1 MSGGAMLMD
10 GRAANTLR
18 VGPHKGV
25 AVKSDTGPTLRVFA
39 SVKRR
44 LEGGSA
50 EGEFAFTIYTPYLFA
65 LLLVGLAFALVG
77 FWRIG
82 ATMSAERAAAANG
95 VSAQGS
101 NASVAQAVQQQALD
115 TWANARGGQVG
126 LSAGPGQRSD
136 TLTFSARA
144 TLRTG
149 FLGNWEFSLPG
160 QSERRRERFYSGP
173 AVCESVAECHE

>member
-1 MSGGAMLMD
+1 MMVKW
-10 GRAANTLR
+10 ANTLK
-18 VGPHKGV
+18 VGPHGGV
-25 AVKSDTGPTLRVFA
+25 AVKGVQGPTFRVVTQA
-39 SVKRR
+39 RHH

-50 EGEFAFTIYTPYLFA
+50 EGDFAFTIYTPYLFA

-101 NASVAQAVQQQALD
+101 NAAVARSAQQQAFD
-115 TWANARGGQVG
+115 TWANARGGDVD

-149 FLGNWEFSLPG
+149 FLGNWEFTLPG

-173 AVCESVAECHE
+173 AVCESEVNCHE

>member
-1 MSGGAMLMD
+1 MKRNSGA
-10 GRAANTLR
+10 TF
-18 VGPHKGV
+18 
-25 AVKSDTGPTLRVFA
+25 RVFA
-39 SVKRR
+39 CARR
-44 LEGGSA
+44 HLESGSA

-101 NASVAQAVQQQALD
+101 NAAVAQAAQQQAFD
-115 TWANARGGQVG
+115 TWANARGGEIG
-126 LSAGPGQRSD
+126 LSTGPGRRSD

-149 FLGNWEFSLPG
+149 FLGNWEFTLPG

-173 AVCESVAECHE
+173 AVCETEANCHE

>member
-1 MSGGAMLMD
+1 MLMD
-10 GRAANTLR
+10 GQ
-18 VGPHKGV
+18 VGEHPEGWP
-25 AVKSDTGPTLRVFA
+25 ARGCGSERQQGPTFRVFDCA
-39 SVKRR
+39 RR
-44 LEGGSA
+44 HLEGGSA

-101 NASVAQAVQQQALD
+101 NASVALAVQQQALD

>member
-1 MSGGAMLMD
+1 MRVVEGGVSA
-10 GRAANTLR
+10 R
-18 VGPHKGV
+18 HH
-25 AVKSDTGPTLRVFA
+25 
-39 SVKRR
+39 

-50 EGEFAFTIYTPYLFA
+50 EGDFAFTIYTPYLFA

-101 NASVAQAVQQQALD
+101 NASVAQAAQQQAFD
-115 TWANARGGQVG
+115 MWANARGGDVD

-173 AVCESVAECHE
+173 AVCESEAACHE

>member
-1 MSGGAMLMD
+1 MGVKGGA
-10 GRAANTLR
+10 
-18 VGPHKGV
+18 
-25 AVKSDTGPTLRVFA
+25 
-39 SVKRR
+39 
-44 LEGGSA
+44 
-50 EGEFAFTIYTPYLFA
+50 
-65 LLLVGLAFALVG
+65 
-77 FWRIG
+77 
-82 ATMSAERAAAANG
+82 
-95 VSAQGS
+95 AQGA
-101 NASVAQAVQQQALD
+101 NAAGALAVQQQALD

-173 AVCESVAECHE
+173 AVCESEAECHE

>member
-1 MSGGAMLMD
+1 MRAVE
-10 GRAANTLR
+10 GRLSA
-18 VGPHKGV
+18 
-25 AVKSDTGPTLRVFA
+25 
-39 SVKRR
+39 KRH

-50 EGEFAFTIYTPYLFA
+50 EGDFAFTIYTPYLFA

-101 NASVAQAVQQQALD
+101 NAAVARSAQQQAFD
-115 TWANARGGQVG
+115 PWANARCGDVD
-126 LSAGPGQRSD
+126 LTAGPGQRSD
-136 TLTFSARA
+136 TLKFSARA

-149 FLGNWEFSLPG
+149 FLGNWEFTLPG

-173 AVCESVAECHE
+173 AVCESEVNCHE

>member
-1 MSGGAMLMD
+1 MRAVEGGPLSQAE
-10 GRAANTLR
+10 GRASAR
-18 VGPHKGV
+18 HH
-25 AVKSDTGPTLRVFA
+25 
-39 SVKRR
+39 

-50 EGEFAFTIYTPYLFA
+50 EGDFAFTVYTPYLFA

-77 FWRIG
+77 FWRVG

-101 NASVAQAVQQQALD
+101 SASVAQAAQQQAFD

-136 TLTFSARA
+136 KLTFSARA
-144 TLRTG
+144 MLRTG
-149 FLGNWEFSLPG
+149 FLGDWQFSLPG

-173 AVCESVAECHE
+173 AVCESEASCHE